1 VFRLCYKDYIASR
14 WFWLLP
20 FIIYFLYSIQPI
32 GQTVMVMLFG
42 WAAVFSC
49 LFITGALEDRNKTEA
64 LYISL
69 PVKRATVVRA
79 RYLLAGILTVV
90 GGAAIF
96 GLLGPINAFLK
107 TRNPKADMGILMS
120 VEGGAGFL
128 AVVTF
133 AWVLYLP
140 LYFGLGFGRGSAI
153 FSLVLLGLGLGLAG
167 IGQLT
172 ARWLGWQ
179 GLLFTTE
186 TLKDPGS
193 GIVQVLG
200 RIRETT
206 GTALFIGMIVAAL
219 VVLSFISLRLS
230 ERLYERREF

>member
-1 VFRLCYKDYIASR
+1 MLKLCYKDYIASR
-14 WFWLLP
+14 WLWLLP
-20 FIIYFLYSIQPI
+20 FIVYVLYSIQPI

-42 WAAVFSC
+42 WAAIFSC

-79 RYLLAGILTVV
+79 RYLLAVILTVI
-90 GGAAIF
+90 GGATVF

-128 AVVTF
+128 AAVTF

-140 LYFGLGFGRGSAI
+140 LYFGLGFGRGSGI
-153 FSLVLLGLGLGLAG
+153 FSLVMLGLGLGLAG

-172 ARWLGWQ
+172 ARWLGWR
-179 GLLFTTE
+179 GLVFTTE
-186 TLKDPGS
+186 ALKDPGS
-193 GIVQVLG
+193 GIIQTLSRARETIGTEFFIGTIVAVLAVLG
-200 RIRETT
+200 
-206 GTALFIGMIVAAL
+206 L
-219 VVLSFISLRLS
+219 ISLRLS
-230 ERLYERREF
+230 IRLYERREF